1 MSDQEKIKIEVVI
14 GPATVRVE
22 APPEKLEE
30 AVKQV
35 ISAIKAVL
43 PQISAEELGH
53 VQRGER
59 TRKRMQPTCSELL
72 RGLMEEGWFDT
83 PRTLSE
89 VVQELARRG
98 YNYNSTAVSHSLL
111 DLVRERILS
120 REGTP
125 RRYVYYRSKKEGG
138 N

>member
-1 MSDQEKIKIEVVI
+1 MSDQEKIRIEVEI

-22 APPEKLEE
+22 APPDKLEE

-43 PQISAEELGH
+43 PEISAEVGQ

-59 TRKRMQPTCSELL
+59 ARRRMQPTCSELL

-83 PRTLSE
+83 PRSLSE
-89 VVQELARRG
+89 VVRELARRG

-111 DLVRERILS
+111 DLVRERSLS

-125 RRYVYYRSKKEGG
+125 RRYVYFRSKKEGG
-138 N
+138 D

>member
-1 MSDQEKIKIEVVI
+1 MSAQEKIRIEVEI

-22 APPEKLEE
+22 APPDKLEE

-43 PQISAEELGH
+43 PEISAEVGQ

-59 TRKRMQPTCSELL
+59 ARRRMQPTCSELL
-72 RGLMEEGWFDT
+72 RRLMEEGWFDT
-83 PRTLSE
+83 PRSLSE
-89 VVQELARRG
+89 VVRELARRG

-111 DLVRERILS
+111 DLVRERSLS

-125 RRYVYYRSKKEGG
+125 RRYVYFRSKREGG
-138 N
+138 D

>member
-1 MSDQEKIKIEVVI
+1 MSDQEKIRIEVEI

-22 APPEKLEE
+22 APPDKLEE

-43 PQISAEELGH
+43 PEISAEVGQ

-59 TRKRMQPTCSELL
+59 ARRRMQPTCSELL

-83 PRTLSE
+83 PRSLSE
-89 VVQELARRG
+89 VVRELARRG

-111 DLVRERILS
+111 DLVRERSLS

-125 RRYVYYRSKKEGG
+125 RRYVYFRSKREGG
-138 N
+138 D

>member
-1 MSDQEKIKIEVVI
+1 MSSQEKIRIEVEI

-22 APPEKLEE
+22 APPDKLEE

-43 PQISAEELGH
+43 PEISAEVGQ

-59 TRKRMQPTCSELL
+59 ARRRMQPTCSELL

-83 PRTLSE
+83 PRSLSE
-89 VVQELARRG
+89 VVRELARRG

-111 DLVRERILS
+111 DLVRERSLS

-125 RRYVYYRSKKEGG
+125 RRYVYFRSKREGG
-138 N
+138 D

>member
-1 MSDQEKIKIEVVI
+1 MSDQEKIKVEVQV

-22 APPEKLEE
+22 APPDKVEE
-30 AVKQV
+30 AIKQV

-43 PQISAEELGH
+43 PEISAEGFGQ

-59 TRKRMQPTCSELL
+59 ARRRVQPTCSELL

-83 PRTLSE
+83 PRSLSE
-89 VVQELARRG
+89 VVRELARRG

-111 DLVRERILS
+111 DLVRERALA

-125 RRYVYYRSKKEGG
+125 RRYVYFRSKREGG
-138 N
+138 D

>member
-1 MSDQEKIKIEVVI
+1 MRDQEKIKVEVQI

-22 APPEKLEE
+22 APPERLEE

-35 ISAIKAVL
+35 VSAIKDVL
-43 PQISAEELGH
+43 PQISAEGLGQ

-59 TRKRMQPTCSELL
+59 ARRRQPTCSELL

-83 PRTLSE
+83 PRSLSE

-111 DLVRERILS
+111 DLVRERSLS

-125 RRYVYYRSKKEGG
+125 RRYVYFRSKREGG
-138 N
+138 D

>member
-1 MSDQEKIKIEVVI
+1 MSAQEKIRIEVEI

-22 APPEKLEE
+22 APPDKLEE

-43 PQISAEELGH
+43 PEISAEVGQ

-59 TRKRMQPTCSELL
+59 ARRRMQPTCSELL

-83 PRTLSE
+83 PRSLSE
-89 VVQELARRG
+89 VVRELARRG

-111 DLVRERILS
+111 DLVRERSLS

-125 RRYVYYRSKKEGG
+125 RRYVYFRSKKEGG
-138 N
+138 D